1 VAQVMANMKG
11 HINLYLMQG
20 LLKLRTSQ
28 PILQRKRI
36 LKVKFTKTLATSVAT
51 RFAKHLCLD
60 SFTLK
65 GL

>member
-1 VAQVMANMKG
+1 MAKVAQVMANMKG

-51 RFAKHLCLD
+51 RFAN
-60 SFTLK
+60 
-65 GL
+65 